1 MRPEAA
7 RGREGGDCWG
17 QRRQQFLWDTS
28 SDSRRASPTGSGGKP
43 RTTARCSSSSSP
55 SELRCCW
62 KESSNGDNLLLFSPS
77 QVPDSRAKKEGQG
90 AGRARGQASVLGH
103 LSSLPRQE
111 MASGFHSV
119 GFPLGSR
126 LITPALEREESSV
139 WRPPGLRVNGV

>member
-62 KESSNGDNLLLFSPS
+62 KEKARTEIICSFSV
-77 QVPDSRAKKEGQG
+77 QAKFQIQGQK
-90 AGRARGQASVLGH
+90 RGTGSWT
-103 LSSLPRQE
+103 
-111 MASGFHSV
+111 
-119 GFPLGSR
+119 GSR
-126 LITPALEREESSV
+126 PGFSFRTSIFTSTARNGQWISQCWL
-139 WRPPGLRVNGV
+139 PPGVKVNYSCPGKRGVISLEATRPEG